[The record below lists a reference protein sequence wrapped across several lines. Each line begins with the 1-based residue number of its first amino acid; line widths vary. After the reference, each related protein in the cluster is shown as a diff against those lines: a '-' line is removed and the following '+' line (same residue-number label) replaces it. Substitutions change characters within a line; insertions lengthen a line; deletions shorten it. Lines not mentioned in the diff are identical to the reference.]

1 MSQVNQGDV
10 VRVHYTGRLAD
21 GTVFGSSE
29 ERDPLVFVAGEGNV
43 IRGVAEAVVGMS
55 EGEKKTVTIPPEDG
69 FGQRDPALEQT
80 VPRSQ
85 LPDQVKEGDQLQAV
99 QGDREIPIWVREL
112 SEESALVD
120 ANHPLAGQTLEFD
133 LELVSVEGAGV

>member
-1 MSQVNQGDV
+1 MSQVNEGDV
-10 VRVHYTGRLAD
+10 VRVHYTGRLPD
-21 GTVFGSSE
+21 GTVFGSSQ
-29 ERDPLVFVAGEGNV
+29 ERDPLVFAAGEGNV
-43 IRGVAEAVVGMS
+43 IPGVAQAVVGMS
-55 EGEKKTVTIPPEDG
+55 EGEKKTVTLPPEDA

-99 QGDREIPIWVREL
+99 QGDREIPIWVRQL
-112 SEESALVD
+112 GDDSAVLD

-133 LELVSVEGAGV
+133 LELVSIEGAQT